1 MDIELISKTYCVRR
15 LGKGDVEIV
24 YDLMRSNDIFY
35 QYHPPFVTR
44 ESILEDM
51 EALPPGKGAE
61 DKYYVG
67 FFEGDALIA
76 LLDLIDGYPEEKI
89 AFIGLLMTDAKR
101 QRKGIGM
108 TIVGELAAAL
118 KAQGFQA
125 IRIGV
130 DKGNPQSNA
139 FWRKNGFVAICEETY
154 ILMER
159 AL

>member
-1 MDIELISKTYCVRR
+1 MDIEPISKTYCVRR

-51 EALPPGKGAE
+51 EALPPEKGIE

-101 QRKGIGM
+101 QRKGIGT

-139 FWRKNGFVAICEETY
+139 FWRKNGFVAIREETY

-159 AL
+159 TL

>member
-1 MDIELISKTYCVRR
+1 MDIQTLSQTYAVRR
-15 LGKGDVEIV
+15 LGRDDVEIV

-44 ESILEDM
+44 KSILEDM
-51 EALPPGKGAE
+51 DALPPGKGME

-76 LLDLIDGYPEEKI
+76 ILDLIDGYPEKEI
-89 AFIGLLMTDAKR
+89 AMIGLLMTDTKR
-101 QRKGIGM
+101 QRKGIGT
-108 TIVGELAAAL
+108 TIVGELAVTL
-118 KAQGFQA
+118 KASGFRR

-139 FWRKNGFVAICEETY
+139 FWQKNGFVTIREETY